1 MPPKKMIQYT
11 NYTVFQGKLH
21 IADYLTKPTAFQQT
35 DDSGVDASCSGP
47 QRRTDVSIIGG
58 FPKKNR
64 KTIGKWR
71 FILWLCQ
78 NSY

>member
-35 DDSGVDASCSGP
+35 DDSGVDAICSGP

-64 KTIGKWR
+64 KTHRKMEVYP
-71 FILWLCQ
+71 LVM
-78 NSY
+78 SK

>member
-58 FPKKNR
+58 FPKK
-64 KTIGKWR
+64 TIGKP
-71 FILWLCQ
+71 
-78 NSY
+78 